1 MYWSSVD
8 DMRHVDPLIEKLAA
22 REHETNLANPYR
34 SGKDPNDAIRRHNL
48 RLYFADVFANQT
60 PPLLVCEA
68 PGYRGCRLTG
78 IPLCSRRI
86 LVDGISGLQV
96 FGGDRGY
103 REPTDCK
110 FSKIQGEQSAT
121 IVWSELSNLGIK
133 PLIWNAFPWH
143 PHREHEPL
151 SNRTPTKNE
160 LIQGREILTFVIQ
173 RFRISQVL
181 AIGRLAQE
189 SLSALAVP
197 FEYARHPAHGG
208 KQEFSQGLRSFV
220 ARL

>member
-1 MYWSSVD
+1 MRYVD
-8 DMRHVDPLIEKLAA
+8 QLIEKLAS
-22 REHETNLANPYR
+22 REHETNLTNPYR
-34 SGKDPNDAIRRHNL
+34 SGIDPNDAIRRHNL
-48 RLYFADVFANQT
+48 RLYFADVFADQT

-86 LVDGISGLQV
+86 LVDGVSGLRM
-96 FGGDRGY
+96 FGSVRVY
-103 REPTDCK
+103 RDATDCI

-121 IVWSELSNLGIK
+121 IVWGELSNLGIR

-143 PHREHEPL
+143 PHREHEPR

-160 LIQGREILTFVIQ
+160 LIQGREILTYVIK

-189 SLSALAVP
+189 SLLALAIP

-208 KQEFSQGLRSFV
+208 KQEFVQGLRSFA